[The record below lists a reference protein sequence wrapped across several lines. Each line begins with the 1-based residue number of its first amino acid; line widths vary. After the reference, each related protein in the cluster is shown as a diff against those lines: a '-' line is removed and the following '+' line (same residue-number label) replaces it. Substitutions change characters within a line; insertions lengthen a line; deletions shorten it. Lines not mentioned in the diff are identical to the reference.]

1 MVFTSLVESVM
12 APGPYP
18 PDLPSEKAGENR
30 IASKRLMLS
39 LKLHVPHNR
48 GGNVLLCG
56 MDPVPLN
63 MLTTFKPMT
72 LNLSWFQGV
81 CRLRFSRTDS
91 PPSAQTIFL
100 RIDPSRKILKL
111 SRPSGFKIFLN
122 CLNPRSE
129 FTNLHETPVDRA
141 LPEVPQAKMNRLG
154 DAQTRQFQ
162 AVAVRFRI
170 FEQRAEVLCSTPSI

>member
-1 MVFTSLVESVM
+1 M
-12 APGPYP
+12 P
-18 PDLPSEKAGENR
+18 
-30 IASKRLMLS
+30 LS
-39 LKLHVPHNR
+39 
-48 GGNVLLCG
+48 
-56 MDPVPLN
+56 

-81 CRLRFSRTDS
+81 CRLRFSGADL
-91 PPSAQTIFL
+91 PALGPDNIPANQF
-100 RIDPSRKILKL
+100 LKL

-122 CLNPRSE
+122 CINPDSE
-129 FTNLHETPVDRA
+129 FVNLHETPVDRA